1 MAVAKEIEDDQERE
15 GGTWDVGQGCGNRGT
30 GWDSGRVGRINRTE
44 YGKDSIGY
52 GCTAPLFAVPMLED
66 ADASG
71 PDTVDVNSDPDS
83 DESITD
89 DEESSLLPEDES
101 ESDEESHPDEP
112 NEQPSLFDI
121 DDSCS
126 IMDVE
131 AIVLPV
137 LLPVSHSEEEQLLSL
152 DVEISGVIE
161 VYGTSVGSW
170 EGGRSGVGERWL
182 GAADQSGAA
191 GGRETTIWE
200 NERAENGLEPKEVPM
215 WSMCKGSSS
224 TGWTKDE
231 GVAHELYGLSHLYRD
246 VQIEF
251 RALVDT
257 AFDDEKRRVVHAN
270 HGERQV
276 RWSQGVLDWR
286 AGDVHNLGNDRA
298 TLRQCTHIAPM
309 HTHPGKPVEA

>member
-1 MAVAKEIEDDQERE
+1 MIKRERV
-15 GGTWDVGQGCGNRGT
+15 GRGTWDVGQGCGNRGT

-52 GCTAPLFAVPMLED
+52 GCTAPLFAVPTLED

-131 AIVLPV
+131 AVVLPV

-170 EGGRSGVGERWL
+170 EGGRSGAGERWL

-200 NERAENGLEPKEVPM
+200 NERAENGLEPKE
-215 WSMCKGSSS
+215 
-224 TGWTKDE
+224 
-231 GVAHELYGLSHLYRD
+231 
-246 VQIEF
+246 IEF

-298 TLRQCTHIAPM
+298 TLRQCTHVAPM